1 MKILEFNK
9 KDLFSELKNHL
20 FKRYENT
27 NDKVDESVKKIL
39 DDVKNQGDQALI
51 KYTKEFDK
59 IDLKIED
66 LFLSK
71 EIIYSYKNNSTPRT
85 NLHRLYKSRQIK
97 IFSDYLINKRD
108 APITIRYMEKLEKV
122 YNYKFNQ
129 SFFNKKVLFDKG
141 EQKMFKCFSKY
152 KLFVH
157 DMNSTTFLETLYYN
171 IPTLLILDKRS
182 EIIRNRYKKIFEKM
196 EKYKIIHYNPITAAE
211 FINKNYYKIDDWWFN
226 QNLQKVRNFFCYN
239 FVRSSKSSFD
249 DLNKILTQN

>member
-1 MKILEFNK
+1 
-9 KDLFSELKNHL
+9 
-20 FKRYENT
+20 
-27 NDKVDESVKKIL
+27 
-39 DDVKNQGDQALI
+39 
-51 KYTKEFDK
+51 TK
-59 IDLKIED
+59 
-66 LFLSK
+66 
-71 EIIYSYKNNSTPRT
+71 YSYRNSSSPRT
-85 NLHRLYKSRQIK
+85 NLDRLFKLRQIK

-108 APITIRYMEKLEKV
+108 ASITIRYIEKLEKV
-122 YNYKFNQ
+122 YNYKFNK

-171 IPTLLILDKRS
+171 IPTLLILDKRV
-182 EIIRNRYKKIFEKM
+182 ETIRNKYKKIFEEM

-249 DLNKILTQN
+249 DLNKILT